1 MNIVERHERLL
12 GGVGV
17 GRFRIVDEQHP
28 AKPADLFHAMRKAGK
43 RLERTRDAIALDAK
57 RPRGGVSERRVLAVV
72 SAAKRPCARKIGY
85 GRGFSARHHTVLA
98 DPNIGERRFRPRDRN
113 DARSVGA
120 RLQPHTD
127 VPAVLI
133 VDADQRDLSLRD
145 QPLFDRR
152 VAREVAMPVE
162 MVGCD
167 VDQESDAGREVAMGG
182 NIGVPVL
189 DLPPPAAG
197 RTHVV
202 ECSSYQIDLAPSL
215 APSVGLLINITPDH
229 LDRHGDLARYAAI
242 KERLVAQ
249 AEIALVGVDDEHC
262 RDIYVRLKVRSGA
275 PRTLAVSGVE
285 SPDADVWVS
294 EHRVMAK
301 GEAAPAADLA
311 RARALRG
318 AHNGQNA
325 AFAYAAARA
334 LGVER
339 DRIARAFE
347 TFPGLAHRMEE
358 VGRFGRVLF
367 INDSKAT
374 NADAAEKALMSFHDI
389 HWILGGRPKAGGVEP
404 LRPLFSRVA
413 RAYLIGEA
421 SDEFARTL
429 TGVVP
434 FDRYVTLDAAIEA
447 AAEDATQS
455 RAHEPVV
462 LLSPACASFD
472 QFANFEARGDAFR
485 AHVAKWLEHRA
496 AGGTRAQTGR

>member
-1 MNIVERHERLL
+1 
-12 GGVGV
+12 
-17 GRFRIVDEQHP
+17 
-28 AKPADLFHAMRKAGK
+28 
-43 RLERTRDAIALDAK
+43 
-57 RPRGGVSERRVLAVV
+57 
-72 SAAKRPCARKIGY
+72 
-85 GRGFSARHHTVLA
+85 
-98 DPNIGERRFRPRDRN
+98 
-113 DARSVGA
+113 
-120 RLQPHTD
+120 
-127 VPAVLI
+127 
-133 VDADQRDLSLRD
+133 
-145 QPLFDRR
+145 
-152 VAREVAMPVE
+152 
-162 MVGCD
+162 
-167 VDQESDAGREVAMGG
+167 
-182 NIGVPVL
+182 
-189 DLPPPAAG
+189 
-197 RTHVV
+197 
-202 ECSSYQIDLAPSL
+202 
-215 APSVGLLINITPDH
+215 
-229 LDRHGDLARYAAI
+229 
-242 KERLVAQ
+242 
-249 AEIALVGVDDEHC
+249 
-262 RDIYVRLKVRSGA
+262 
-275 PRTLAVSGVE
+275 
-285 SPDADVWVS
+285 
-294 EHRVMAK
+294 MAK

-311 RARALRG
+311 GARALRG
-318 AHNGQNA
+318 AHNAQNA